1 MDVLDEELIKFWST
15 LNDNNVRY
23 IMVGGF
29 AIRFHGFDRNT
40 DDLDLWLEDTIEN
53 RKNLRKSLWELGY
66 GDFEMLE
73 TMQFIPGW
81 IGFKISGGIELDIL
95 TEMKGLERLTFS
107 ECLDMASIADLEGAK
122 VPFLHIN
129 HLIEN
134 KKTINRPKDQI
145 DVVEMEKIRKIR
157 ETE

>member
-1 MDVLDEELIKFWST
+1 MQTPNAFVETYTAPIWRNLAFLLKCCEETHCTKKRKLPTNKKFMDVLDEALIKFWRK

-53 RKNLRKSLWELGY
+53 RKNLRKAFWELGY

-73 TMQFIPGW
+73 TMQF
-81 IGFKISGGIELDIL
+81 
-95 TEMKGLERLTFS
+95 
-107 ECLDMASIADLEGAK
+107 
-122 VPFLHIN
+122 VPH
-129 HLIEN
+129 
-134 KKTINRPKDQI
+134 
-145 DVVEMEKIRKIR
+145 RK
-157 ETE
+157 

>member
-1 MDVLDEELIKFWST
+1 MDVLDEELIKFWRK

-53 RKNLRKSLWELGY
+53 RKNLRKAFWELGY

-73 TMQFIPGW
+73 TIQFVPGLMN
-81 IGFKISGGIELDIL
+81 FKISGGIELDIL
-95 TEMKGLERLTFS
+95 TDMKGLEYLAYR

-122 VPFLHIN
+122 VPFFN
-129 HLIEN
+129 PLIEN
-134 KKTINRPKDQI
+134 KKINKSS
-145 DVVEMEKIRKIR
+145 
-157 ETE
+157 